1 MTPFPYDVPKVSRK
15 EFWRKLIQ
23 IMNQKSSLYRNIR
36 PSDRQWV
43 RAGLYGVGLTFVAT
57 GYYGRAELYIDR
69 GDRKEN
75 EFIYDALMEHRK
87 QIEQDFGGPLVWER
101 REHARACRIKT
112 EIPGNVF
119 DEREWDTMR
128 EFMVRS
134 MLKLEKVM
142 KHWLAKIQPK
152 LQ

>member
-1 MTPFPYDVPKVSRK
+1 MQPYASRK

-23 IMNQKSSLYRNIR
+23 SMNEKSSLYRNIS

-43 RAGLYGVGLTFVAT
+43 RAGFYGVGLTFVAT

-69 GDRKEN
+69 TDRKEN
-75 EFIYDALMEHRK
+75 EFIYDALMKHRQ
-87 QIEQDFGGPLVWER
+87 QIEKDFGRPLVWER
-101 REHARACRIKT
+101 REHAIACRIKT
-112 EIPGNVF
+112 ERSGNVF

-142 KHWLAKIQPK
+142 EPWLAKLHPK

>member
-1 MTPFPYDVPKVSRK
+1 MKPYASRK

-23 IMNQKSSLYRNIR
+23 SMNEKSSLYQNISPGSR
-36 PSDRQWV
+36 HWISASSGV
-43 RAGLYGVGLTFVAT
+43 RGIGLNFVASKFC
-57 GYYGRAELYIDR
+57 GRAELYIDR
-69 GDRKEN
+69 RDRKEN
-75 EFIYDALMEHRK
+75 EFIFDELLAQRE
-87 QIEQDFGGPLVWER
+87 QIEKDFGGSLVWER
-101 REHARACRIKT
+101 LEHALACRIKT

-119 DEREWDTMR
+119 DEAQWDTMQ

-142 KHWLAKIQPK
+142 APWLAQIHSK